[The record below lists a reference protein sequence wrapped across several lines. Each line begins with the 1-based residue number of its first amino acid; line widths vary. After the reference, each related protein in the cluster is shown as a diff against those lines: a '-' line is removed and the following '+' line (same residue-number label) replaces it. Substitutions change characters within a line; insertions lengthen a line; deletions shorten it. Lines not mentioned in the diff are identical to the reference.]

1 MDNPPGET
9 VAQETQMVAAPH
21 RHLVQRLAVQ
31 IGIYDLAVKRRTL
44 KRVTQR
50 TLKNSLISIKSV
62 DIGGRRLMEK
72 QIHRSLPVPDACEPE
87 TLILQ

>member
-1 MDNPPGET
+1 
-9 VAQETQMVAAPH
+9 MVAAAH
-21 RHLVQRLAVQ
+21 RHPVQRLAVQ

-50 TLKNSLISIKSV
+50 TFKNSLISIKSV
-62 DIGGRRLMEK
+62 EIGGRLLLGDPL
-72 QIHRSLPVPDACEPE
+72 HRRLPVPDACEPK